1 MHPSDTNQANKN
13 HEEDENGKMRSDLH
27 VEDEH
32 GEVEAQRV
40 EYEHDELQPLPVH
53 AAHLRPASITN

>member
-13 HEEDENGKMRSDLH
+13 CEEDEHDKMRSDLR

-32 GEVEAQRV
+32 GEVEAQRA
-40 EYEHDELQPLPVH
+40 EYEHDEL
-53 AAHLRPASITN
+53 